1 MSGRVFVIGLGPAG
15 ETMMTG
21 EAKDA
26 LARADDLIGYAP
38 YLARVPEISG
48 QNRHPSDNRVE
59 RARAEHALTLAAR
72 GRCVAVVSGGD
83 AGVFGMA
90 ATIFEAIEA
99 GEAALRALDITVI
112 PGITAMLAA
121 SARLGAPLGHDFCA
135 LSLSDNLKPWPLIEK
150 RLRLA
155 MDADFVIALYNPI
168 SRARPWQLGAA
179 FDIARAI
186 LPPETPVAF
195 ARAIGREDER
205 LALFSLAEADPAR
218 ADMATLI
225 IIGARASR
233 LIMRPTGLPW
243 FYTPRIAP

>member
-1 MSGRVFVIGLGPAG
+1 MSGRVFLIGLGPAG
-15 ETMMTG
+15 EAMMT
-21 EAKDA
+21 AAARDA
-26 LARADDLIGYAP
+26 LAQAGDLIGYGP
-38 YLARVPEISG
+38 YLARVAEIPG

-59 RARAEHALTLAAR
+59 RARAEQALTLAAA
-72 GRCVAVVSGGD
+72 GRTVAVVSGGD

-90 ATIFEAIEA
+90 ATLFEAIEA
-99 GEAALRALDITVI
+99 GEPALRALDVVVI

-135 LSLSDNLKPWPLIEK
+135 LSLSDNLKPWALIEK

-155 MDADFVIALYNPI
+155 AEADFVIALYNPI

-179 FDIARAI
+179 FVILRAI

-195 ARAIGREDER
+195 ARAIGREDEG
-205 LALFSLAEADPAR
+205 LALFSLADADPAG
-218 ADMATLI
+218 ADMATLV

-233 LIMRPTGLPW
+233 LIQRPEGRPW
-243 FYTPRIAP
+243 FYTPRFAP